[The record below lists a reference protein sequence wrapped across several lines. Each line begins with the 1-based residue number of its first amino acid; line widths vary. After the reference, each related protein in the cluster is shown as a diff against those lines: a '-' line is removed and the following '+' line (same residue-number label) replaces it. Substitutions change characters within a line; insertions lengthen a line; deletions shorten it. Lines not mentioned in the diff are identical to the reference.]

1 LTRTHDDTF
10 TAPTPAGR
18 DPRRGAWSRVGLPR
32 DGVYNEEAPS
42 GGCGKGRFVATNASV
57 RERSGWLTFAAVVLF
72 SVGFLRIVS
81 GISYFKNSA
90 AINDL
95 THGAFHSQLWAWGVW
110 DICVA
115 ALAILAGLALVGG
128 AEFLSVGFGKTVAY
142 LWAILVIVQGFMLI
156 GQATWYSA
164 LMIGL
169 AVLVIWGLASQTVG
183 EGV

>member
-1 LTRTHDDTF
+1 MRNSF
-10 TAPTPAGR
+10 AGR
-18 DPRRGAWSRVGLPR
+18 CITDLGT
-32 DGVYNEEAPS
+32 S
-42 GGCGKGRFVATNASV
+42 GGCGKGSLVATNASAGK
-57 RERSGWLTFAAVVLF
+57 RSGWLTFAAIVLF

-115 ALAILAGLALVGG
+115 ALAIVAGLALVGG
-128 AEFLSVGFGKTVAY
+128 ADFLSVGFGKTVAY
-142 LWAILVIVQGFMLI
+142 IWAILVIVQGFMLI
-156 GQATWYSA
+156 GQASWYSA
-164 LMIGL
+164 GMIALAALVLYGL
-169 AVLVIWGLASQTVG
+169 AFETVD